1 LETKDNSQL
10 ERTMDF
16 FETVDTRCSV
26 RAFESCEVPDED
38 VVRIL
43 ETARKA
49 PTAFT
54 IEPWHFVVV
63 RDREKIKALG
73 KVQPCVGDAGI
84 VIVAVGDAIKSDFW
98 REDVSAAVQNMHMA
112 ATALGYASLW
122 VAALDKS
129 LVSPVLDIPDR
140 LTPLALLPIGK
151 AAGHFKQAP
160 RLEFSS
166 MMHLDSFGTP
176 YNA

>member
-1 LETKDNSQL
+1 
-10 ERTMDF
+10 MDF
-16 FETVDTRCSV
+16 FDTVESRCSV
-26 RAFESCEVPDED
+26 RAFEPCEVPDAD
-38 VVRIL
+38 VARIL
-43 ETARKA
+43 DTAHRA

-98 REDVSAAVQNMHMA
+98 REDVSAAVENMHLA

-122 VAALDKS
+122 VAVLDKA

-140 LTPLALLPIGK
+140 LTPLAILPIGK
-151 AAGHFKQAP
+151 AAGDFKQAP
-160 RLEFSS
+160 RSAATT

-176 YNA
+176 FTQ